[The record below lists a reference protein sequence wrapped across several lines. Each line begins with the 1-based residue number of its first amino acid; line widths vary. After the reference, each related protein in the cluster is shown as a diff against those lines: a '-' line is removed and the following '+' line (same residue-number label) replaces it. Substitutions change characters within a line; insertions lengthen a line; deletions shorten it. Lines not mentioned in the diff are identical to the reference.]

1 MYNNKRTRSASEIN
15 KYVYCHYQ
23 WYYERYYGQK
33 HMRELSKKGNNKN
46 NSNGFKGNFEK
57 GRNFH
62 NSYYKKDKKRKII
75 IYTFFAI
82 VCLLGFISGVLFF
95 KYIDF
100 NL

>member
-1 MYNNKRTRSASEIN
+1 MYNNKRTISASEIN

-33 HMRELSKKGNNKN
+33 HMRELSKKGNNK
-46 NSNGFKGNFEK
+46 NGFKGNFEK